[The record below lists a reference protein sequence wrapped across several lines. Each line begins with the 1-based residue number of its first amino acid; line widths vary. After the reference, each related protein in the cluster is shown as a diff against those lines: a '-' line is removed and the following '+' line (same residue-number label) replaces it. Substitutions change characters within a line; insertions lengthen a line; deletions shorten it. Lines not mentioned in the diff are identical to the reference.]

1 MTVHENDPERGG
13 CEFGTF
19 FDGRTPKDLEASGI
33 YNVCAL
39 YCPLPSRRVNHIG
52 LLSLSHYV
60 YPGASQAIAQA
71 LYSGRFWPVSAALVA
86 KAMGATIAT
95 GSRPRSFTTASAL
108 RTDLRRSALCAAVK
122 RVIRNGRDEATAAE
136 ARRVRRAS
144 FLYGWHLDVA
154 QATRERPGRG
164 FLRGPGSRRNT
175 TSTVRSSA
183 AASIQ
188 ATTEQA
194 GSNETA
200 RSDPGPSAGVET
212 THDPESLLATG
223 AMQREP
229 VQARVGYPPRL
240 PGPGRPSVVRV

>member
-13 CEFGTF
+13 CEFGIF

-39 YCPLPSRRVNHIG
+39 YCPLT
-52 LLSLSHYV
+52 SLMVQV
-60 YPGASQAIAQA
+60 YRPTISLTPRAPLASQAIAQA

-108 RTDLRRSALCAAVK
+108 RTDLRRSALCKAVK
-122 RVIRNGRDEATAAE
+122 RVMRNGRDEATAAE

-144 FLYGWHLDVA
+144 FLYGWHSDGA
-154 QATRERPGRG
+154 HATRDRPGRE

-175 TSTVRSSA
+175 TS
-183 AASIQ
+183 AASNQ
-188 ATTEQA
+188 ATAEQA
-194 GSNETA
+194 GSSETA
-200 RSDPGPSAGVET
+200 RSDPGLASAGVET
-212 THDPESLLATG
+212 THAPESLLAAG
-223 AMQREP
+223 AMQRQP
-229 VQARVGYPPRL
+229 VQARRVGYPVGLPR
-240 PGPGRPSVVRV
+240 PGRPSVVRV

>member
-1 MTVHENDPERGG
+1 M
-13 CEFGTF
+13 
-19 FDGRTPKDLEASGI
+19 
-33 YNVCAL
+33 CAL

-108 RTDLRRSALCAAVK
+108 RTDLRRSALCKAVK
-122 RVIRNGRDEATAAE
+122 RVMRNGRDQATAAE

-144 FLYGWHLDVA
+144 FLYGWHSDGA
-154 QATRERPGRG
+154 QATRDRPGRE
-164 FLRGPGSRRNT
+164 FLRGPGSRRST
-175 TSTVRSSA
+175 TS
-183 AASIQ
+183 AASNQ
-188 ATTEQA
+188 ATAEQA
-194 GSNETA
+194 GSSETA
-200 RSDPGPSAGVET
+200 RSDPGLASAGVET
-212 THDPESLLATG
+212 THAPESLLAAG
-223 AMQREP
+223 AMQRQP

-240 PGPGRPSVVRV
+240 PGPGRPSPVVRV